1 MEVAQAK
8 SQVAGAVADPQKL
21 QYVSKE
27 LPGSSSANTK
37 QLYKPYS
44 GQDQESA
51 KPVGMVDLP
60 PMQSATDTLSVAVI
74 HQSSYHDQDRGE
86 RNRPSGP
93 RMLFDPK
100 SGSMVEAH
108 PRKNR
113 KVRDKPHEENNE
125 T

>member
-1 MEVAQAK
+1 MLGGSSTAK

-21 QYVSKE
+21 QYASKE

-60 PMQSATDTLSVAVI
+60 PMQSATDTLSVVVI
-74 HQSSYHDQDRGE
+74 HLSSYHDQDQGGAKQALGTS
-86 RNRPSGP
+86 N
-93 RMLFDPK
+93 
-100 SGSMVEAH
+100 VI
-108 PRKNR
+108 
-113 KVRDKPHEENNE
+113 
-125 T
+125 